1 MDWGRLSNFIA
12 SAHAVS
18 GVMLVVSSDFGASTG
33 PVFNVMML
41 LSPLFRSRLCS
52 IALLGMEQRCQ

>member
-1 MDWGRLSNFIA
+1 
-12 SAHAVS
+12 
-18 GVMLVVSSDFGASTG
+18 MLVVSSDFGASTG

-41 LSPLFRSRLCS
+41 LSPLSRSRLCS